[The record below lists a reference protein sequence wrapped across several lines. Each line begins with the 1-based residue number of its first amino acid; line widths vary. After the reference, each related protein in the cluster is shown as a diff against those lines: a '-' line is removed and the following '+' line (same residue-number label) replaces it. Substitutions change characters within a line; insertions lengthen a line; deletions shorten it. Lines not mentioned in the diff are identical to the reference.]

1 MHILT
6 SLNIPNMKVLAIVL
20 VAFVVAQAAARDL
33 SKYQPRS
40 VLYPRLPSKNT
51 NSFVPIK
58 RSATVNTRGFCGQAN
73 VTSGRI
79 VGGTEAVP
87 NSLPWQVALFID
99 DQYFCGGSL
108 ISNEWVLTAAH
119 CADAAVFFDIYLGSH
134 NVRLTA
140 AEEPTRVE
148 VRSTEYTVH
157 PEWASL
163 RIRNDVALIKL
174 PAPIEFTPEIQP
186 VCLAPTSEPDHVD
199 DILHISGWG
208 KPSDAAAGISPVL
221 REVDAP
227 CISNEECALTYG
239 NTIQPGNICVNTTGG
254 HSSCNGD
261 SGGPLTFV
269 NGGVHNQVGIVSF
282 GSSAGCEVGYPAAFA
297 RVSYFAEWISSVTG
311 LLI

>member
-1 MHILT
+1 
-6 SLNIPNMKVLAIVL
+6 MKVLAIVL
-20 VAFVVAQAAARDL
+20 TAFIVSQAAARDL
-33 SKYQPRS
+33 SKYQSRS
-40 VLYPRLPSKNT
+40 VLYPRLPSKNS
-51 NSFVPIK
+51 NSFVPVK
-58 RSATVNTRGFCGQAN
+58 RSPTINTRGFCGQAN
-73 VTSGRI
+73 AAGRI

-87 NSLPWQVALFID
+87 HSLPWQVALFID

-148 VRSTEYTVH
+148 IRSTEYTVH
-157 PEWASL
+157 PDWASI
-163 RIRNDVALIKL
+163 RARNDVALIKL

-186 VCLAPTSEPDHVD
+186 VCLAPSTESDHTG

-208 KPSDAAAGISPVL
+208 RRSDNALGISPVL
-221 REVDAP
+221 HEVDVP
-227 CISNEECALTYG
+227 CISNAECAATFG
-239 NTIQPGNICVNTTGG
+239 NTIQPGNICVDTTGG
-254 HSSCNGD
+254 HGSCDGD

-282 GSSAGCEVGYPAAFA
+282 GSSAGCEVGYPDAFA
-297 RVSYFAEWISSVTG
+297 RVSYYADWISSVTG
-311 LLI
+311 LII